1 MQLLV
6 RLRQPPLS
14 NTVCVAYSNSRC
26 TPISPQQTSSED
38 NIKDAFHLFPG
49 YSQSKPQCAA
59 FIVFQAVEKMDSR
72 SSSGF
77 HKLFSSLRR
86 PSNTPSTRT
95 RPRTPQDWRNNE
107 PQCISGEY
115 IVPQRLEAALRR
127 NWNTQYAV
135 EMRSNEY
142 RIRAPG
148 KLSDDEI
155 RTFYSPGYY

>member
-1 MQLLV
+1 
-6 RLRQPPLS
+6 
-14 NTVCVAYSNSRC
+14 
-26 TPISPQQTSSED
+26 
-38 NIKDAFHLFPG
+38 
-49 YSQSKPQCAA
+49 
-59 FIVFQAVEKMDSR
+59 MDSR
-72 SSSGF
+72 SSS
-77 HKLFSSLRR
+77 KINSLFSTLRR
-86 PSNTPSTRT
+86 PLNSPSSRSSSQTA
-95 RPRTPQDWRNNE
+95 QDWRNNE

-148 KLSDDEI
+148 KLSEDEI